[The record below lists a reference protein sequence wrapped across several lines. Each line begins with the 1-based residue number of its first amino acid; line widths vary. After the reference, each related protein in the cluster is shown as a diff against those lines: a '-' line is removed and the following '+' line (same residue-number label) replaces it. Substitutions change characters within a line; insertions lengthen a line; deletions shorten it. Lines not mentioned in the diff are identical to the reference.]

1 MNDKRIS
8 VALICFDNPFLK
20 PCEGGKRGMLT
31 RIESLFTYDLYDV
44 DVYLLNK
51 PAEGMAEDFKGFEYK
66 AKNIYQYK
74 MRSGL
79 KTLALPYPICVNKRF
94 VPECIAELK
103 KHEYDVA
110 VYEGCQVA
118 KYRLKNAVKAKKHII
133 YFHDIE
139 SAYRREIAK
148 SQTNPLIKLAN
159 LMESHRFKYI
169 EKRVDKNFDE
179 VWYVSKDEC
188 EAFNKNLKNPQKG
201 TYIPYPALEISG
213 KIADGSSK
221 NRLLYVGD
229 LSLKNN
235 FLSIKWFMEDVFP
248 RIKEANVNAEIKI
261 VGRISEPDK
270 VILTDLGA
278 SVCGY
283 VDDIEGEY
291 NDAAAVICPVLYG
304 AGVKVKTI
312 DSLAHGQ
319 IVVTT
324 SKGVEGTELQNGKHL
339 IIADSADEMAAKCAD
354 ILLNRDKYTGI
365 SKQGYEYIKSNHTV
379 ENQADIIKEQIKA
392 LSLQ

>member
-1 MNDKRIS
+1 MDNKRLS

-20 PCEGGKRGMLT
+20 PNEGGKRGILT
-31 RIESLFTYDLYDV
+31 RIESLLISELYDV
-44 DVYLLNK
+44 DIYLLNK
-51 PAEGMAEDFKGFEYK
+51 PSEGMADDFKGFEQK
-66 AKNIYQYK
+66 ANNIYQYK
-74 MRSGL
+74 MRSGF
-79 KTLALPYPICVNKRF
+79 KTLFGPYPICVNKRF
-94 VPECIAELK
+94 VSECINELK

-110 VYEGCQVA
+110 IYEGCQVA

-159 LMESHRFKYI
+159 KMESRRFKYI

-179 VWYVSKDEC
+179 IWYVSKDEC

-201 TYIPYPALEISG
+201 TYIPYPALDISA
-213 KIADGSSK
+213 KLADGNVK

-235 FLSIKWFMEDVFP
+235 FLSIKWFMSEVFP
-248 RIKEANVNAEIKI
+248 KIKDANADAEIKI
-261 VGRISEPDK
+261 VGRITEEDK
-270 VILTDLGA
+270 AILTNLGA
-278 SVCGY
+278 NMCGY
-283 VDDIEGEY
+283 VEDIEGEY
-291 NDAAAVICPVLYG
+291 NDAAAVVCPVLFG

-324 SKGVEGTELQNGKHL
+324 SKGVEGTELQSGRHL
-339 IIADSADEMAAKCAD
+339 IIADTADEMAQKCAD

-379 ENQADIIKEQIKA
+379 ENQADIIKAKLTLIFE
-392 LSLQ
+392 